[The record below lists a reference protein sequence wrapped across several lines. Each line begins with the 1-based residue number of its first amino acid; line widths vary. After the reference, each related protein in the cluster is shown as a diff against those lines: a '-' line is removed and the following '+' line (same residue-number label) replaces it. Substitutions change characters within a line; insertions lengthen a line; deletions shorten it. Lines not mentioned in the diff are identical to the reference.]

1 MHLAEPFETAAGRRA
16 GQECRHQRTAARA
29 VDEMVVVGPNL
40 AAPTAIH

>member
-29 VDEMVVVGPNL
+29 VDEMVAVGPNL
-40 AAPTAIH
+40 ATDSANH

>member
-16 GQECRHQRTAARA
+16 GQERRHPLTAARA
-29 VDEMVVVGPNL
+29 VDGMVAVGPNL